1 MLRDV
6 EGDLLR
12 ARNLVANATSIV
24 AVTGAGISTDSGIPD
39 FRGPEGVWT
48 KDPSAEMLSDYD
60 TWIAEPSI
68 RVAAWQSRLS
78 SPYWKA
84 VPNDGHRALVALGER
99 GSLRAIITQ
108 NIDRLHHAAGSDPT
122 TVIEIHGNGH
132 EYVCLRCGDTGAI
145 DVILDRVRAG
155 ELDPTCDRVV
165 DDQRCG
171 GIIKSATISF
181 GQSLVPADLARAEAV
196 ARRADLVL
204 AVGST
209 LSVYPAAGV
218 VPLAKANGA
227 AVIIVNG
234 SPTAM
239 DDLAD
244 IVLRG
249 DISRTLAT
257 LVGEEGAD

>member
-6 EGDLLR
+6 DDDLLR
-12 ARNLVANATSIV
+12 ARTLVDGAKSIV
-24 AVTGAGISTDSGIPD
+24 VVSGAGISTDSGIPD

-48 KDPSAEMLSDYD
+48 KDPSAEMLSDFD
-60 TWIAEPSI
+60 TWISQPAI

-78 SPYWKA
+78 SPYWNA
-84 VPNDGHRALVALGER
+84 QPNDGHRALVTLQRR
-99 GSLRAIITQ
+99 GTLRAIITQ
-108 NIDRLHHAAGSDPT
+108 NIDRLHHAAGSDPSSI
-122 TVIEIHGNGH
+122 IEIHGNGH
-132 EYVCLRCGDTGAI
+132 EYVCLRCNDRGPI
-145 DVILDRVRAG
+145 DSILDRVRAG
-155 ELDPTCDRVV
+155 ELDPTCDRPINEY
-165 DDQRCG
+165 RCN

-181 GQSLVPADLARAEAV
+181 GQSLVPADLARAEA
-196 ARRADLVL
+196 AAARADLVL

-227 AVIIVNG
+227 GVVIVNG

-244 IVLRG
+244 LVLRG
-249 DISRTLAT
+249 DISQLLTT
-257 LVGEEGAD
+257 LVGRGGDS